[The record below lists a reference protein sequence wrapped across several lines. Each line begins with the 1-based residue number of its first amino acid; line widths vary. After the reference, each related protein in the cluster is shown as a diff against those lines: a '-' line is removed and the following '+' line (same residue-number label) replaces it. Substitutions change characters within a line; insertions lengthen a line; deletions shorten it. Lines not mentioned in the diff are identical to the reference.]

1 MTFTTHGNGKTG
13 GSRVI
18 TCVKMMAGSVFL
30 LSIYD
35 NGDRRITSYNVCYT
49 KLLRTVFL
57 HTGNPSEVC
66 TLGLT
71 PTTST
76 TVMTTMGDALVVMLM
91 TKIGFTKKEYAKRHH
106 GGYLGEKSRQEDV

>member
-35 NGDRRITSYNVCYT
+35 NGDRESISDKVLNT
-49 KLLRTVFL
+49 L
-57 HTGNPSEVC
+57 
-66 TLGLT
+66 LGLAVLLNRLNET
-71 PTTST
+71 
-76 TVMTTMGDALVVMLM
+76 LL
-91 TKIGFTKKEYAKRHH
+91 
-106 GGYLGEKSRQEDV
+106 